1 VLDTAL
7 SYVNQA
13 LVFLLRHPVV
23 DIFQPGTIYYRC
35 RIRFRRMVCKVELPC
50 IKDWTWA
57 CGDPKEILKG
67 AARLGDTVYPSL
79 GFIWL
84 AVRHELEAGA
94 F

>member
-1 VLDTAL
+1 
-7 SYVNQA
+7 
-13 LVFLLRHPVV
+13 
-23 DIFQPGTIYYRC
+23 
-35 RIRFRRMVCKVELPC
+35 MVCKVELPC